1 MTDLTLF
8 DSDNLTKMYKA
19 TDTLAKSSLVPYALR
34 GKPADIFAI
43 LVMGQEIGVPP
54 MQSLNSIS
62 VIQGKPTMGAQ
73 LLLALCR
80 SKVKDF
86 SLSIEVLSTGQD
98 ASIKAIG
105 KRGEDSFTT
114 TWDMNRAAM
123 MGLIGKD
130 NYKKQPETMLKWRA
144 VSEVCRTLCPDAI
157 AGFYAKEELIDFDG
171 KEIEIEPE
179 PNDVDLYHEKLKKEN
194 PTHYEL
200 GHPDFV
206 IQNAKF
212 RGKQLKNID
221 DKDLTDYYD
230 TLEARS
236 KKQKLKDWE
245 AEVMHSI
252 ALYMEGVE

>member
-1 MTDLTLF
+1 MNDLTLF
-8 DSDNLTKMYKA
+8 DSDNLSKMYKA
-19 TDTLAKSSLVPYALR
+19 TETLSKSSLVPYSLR
-34 GKPADIFAI
+34 GKSADIFAI

-54 MQSLNSIS
+54 MQALNSIS

-80 SKVKDF
+80 SKVKEF
-86 SLSIEVLSTGQD
+86 SLSIEVLATGKD
-98 ASIKAIG
+98 SSVRAHG
-105 KRGEDSFTT
+105 KRGEDSFVT
-114 TWDMNRAAM
+114 TWDMDRAAR

-179 PNDVDLYHEKLKKEN
+179 PNDVDVYHQKLKEEN
-194 PTHYEL
+194 PTHYEI
-200 GHPDFV
+200 GHPDFMV
-206 IQNAKF
+206 QNAKF
-212 RGKQLKNID
+212 RGKQLKDID
-221 DKDLTDYYD
+221 DEELVSYYD

-245 AEVMHSI
+245 AELMQSI
-252 ALYMEGVE
+252 ALYMESIE